1 MTSPAVTIGQSAKLQ
16 EAALTMLDLHVGCL
30 PVVDGDG
37 KYVGIVTDDSF
48 FPQQKR
54 VPFTRE
60 KLTWVLG
67 AWVSNLEDLD
77 DTMARLA
84 NHPVSES
91 MEQRA
96 SVSAEMPM
104 EDLARRM
111 LNDNIHHLVVTSDDK
126 VEGVISRHDLAK
138 LLLQPA
144 DDAS

>member
-1 MTSPAVTIGQSAKLQ
+1 MPINSIARDIMTSPAVTIGQSAKLQ

-84 NHPVSES
+84 NHPV
-91 MEQRA
+91 
-96 SVSAEMPM
+96 
-104 EDLARRM
+104 
-111 LNDNIHHLVVTSDDK
+111 
-126 VEGVISRHDLAK
+126 
-138 LLLQPA
+138 
-144 DDAS
+144 

>member
-1 MTSPAVTIGQSAKLQ
+1 
-16 EAALTMLDLHVGCL
+16 MLDLHVGCL
-30 PVVDGDG
+30 PVVDDDG

-54 VPFTRE
+54 VPFSRE

-67 AWVSNLEDLD
+67 AWISNLENLD
-77 DTMARLA
+77 DTLARLA
-84 NHPVSES
+84 NHPVSET
-91 MEQRA
+91 MEERA
-96 SVSAEMPM
+96 PVSAEMPL

-111 LNDNIHHLVVTSDDK
+111 LNDDIHHLVITSDDK